1 MSYLGFHW
9 NINMVR
15 YKIMLSNIFLCQ
27 HYFGEQGEQVSTNE
41 NNLYVDPATY
51 LESVK
56 NFFRVNIPMA
66 CWETFITLGTLQMWN
81 NHPHGIPSTFWTDSL
96 LWNPLVVYG
105 IILYKYIDAEL
116 DKIRTVKWATL
127 NSNLSVIRLIVYNRL
142 NDCQKMLIWSQC
154 ETKLPDVGPLIT

>member
-1 MSYLGFHW
+1 
-9 NINMVR
+9 
-15 YKIMLSNIFLCQ
+15 MLSNIFLCQ

-81 NHPHGIPSTFWTDSL
+81 NHPSGIPSTF
-96 LWNPLVVYG
+96 
-105 IILYKYIDAEL
+105 
-116 DKIRTVKWATL
+116 
-127 NSNLSVIRLIVYNRL
+127 
-142 NDCQKMLIWSQC
+142 
-154 ETKLPDVGPLIT
+154 